1 MIIEPSDLSDND
13 IIATVESALA
23 AGLDIHPSALEVS
36 YDNESGILTYV
47 ITSDDM
53 GEISNAI
60 TSITDED
67 FISDLYIGNDISIES
82 IEVSNDIEMSMSM
95 LVDASNV
102 SDANMAAEAV
112 IESIQN
118 QDDKYEVTSRG
129 IPLTK
134 ILSHKQFFGH

>member
-1 MIIEPSDLSDND
+1 LSDIELSAIEEEVIGNFDITQDQLDTSVSYSSTGTMIIEPSDISDND
-13 IIATVESALA
+13 IIAAVESALA
-23 AGLDIHPSALEVS
+23 AELDIHPSALELS

-67 FISDLYIGNDISIES
+67 FISDLYIGNDIQIES
-82 IEVSNDIEMSMSM
+82 IEVSNDIEMSVSM

-102 SDANMAAEAV
+102 SDANMAA
-112 IESIQN
+112 
-118 QDDKYEVTSRG
+118 
-129 IPLTK
+129 
-134 ILSHKQFFGH
+134 